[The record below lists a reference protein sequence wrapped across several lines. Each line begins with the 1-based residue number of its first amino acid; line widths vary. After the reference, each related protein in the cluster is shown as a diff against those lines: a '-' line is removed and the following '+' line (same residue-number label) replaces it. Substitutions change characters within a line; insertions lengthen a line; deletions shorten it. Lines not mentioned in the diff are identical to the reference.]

1 MYVDGDE
8 VGNISLLTSKHQSLS
23 KIVLYDQGNSVQV
36 MYTSWSIVA
45 TLLRALVILS
55 YCDVCI
61 RTERPT
67 SH

>member
-8 VGNISLLTSKHQSLS
+8 MGNRSLLTSKHQSLS
-23 KIVLYDQGNSVQV
+23 KIVLYDQGNSIQV
-36 MYTSWSIVA
+36 MHTIWSMVA
-45 TLLRALVILS
+45 ALLRALVILS

-61 RTERPT
+61 RTVRPT

>member
-8 VGNISLLTSKHQSLS
+8 MGNRSLLTSKHQSLS
-23 KIVLYDQGNSVQV
+23 KIVLYDQGNSIQV
-36 MYTSWSIVA
+36 IHTIWSMVA
-45 TLLRALVILS
+45 ALLIALVILS

-61 RTERPT
+61 RTVRPT